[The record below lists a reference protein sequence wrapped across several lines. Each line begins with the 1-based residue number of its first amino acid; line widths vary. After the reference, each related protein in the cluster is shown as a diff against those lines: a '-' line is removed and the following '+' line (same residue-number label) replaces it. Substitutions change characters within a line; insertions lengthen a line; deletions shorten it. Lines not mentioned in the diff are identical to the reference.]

1 MTVSIG
7 VSLKAYFGYQQTLAW
22 CQRVAPIARAR
33 ADVDMFVLPAFP
45 ALPAV
50 AEIFEGST
58 VQVGAQ
64 DLCADDAGA
73 RTGEVGGAMLAEL
86 GCRYAEVGHAERRT
100 LYGETE
106 PVVAA
111 KLTAAL
117 RHGLVPVLC
126 IGEADRVPAAQA
138 VEECRRQIASA
149 LAPSRDGGLSGR
161 IVVAYEPHWAI
172 GAAAPASDRH
182 IRDVCAALREDLAG
196 RSHVTTGQ
204 VIYGGSAGPGLLTRL
219 GGAVDGLFLG
229 RFAHDPDALAR
240 ILDEAKALAGTQLQE
255 TS

>member
-7 VSLKAYFGYQQTLAW
+7 VSLKAYFGYRQTLAW
-22 CQRVAPIARAR
+22 CQQVAAIAA
-33 ADVDMFVLPAFP
+33 AYSDVVDMFVLPAFP

-50 AEIFEGST
+50 AEIFEST
-58 VQVGAQ
+58 TVRIGAQ

-86 GCRYAEVGHAERRT
+86 GCRYVEVGHAERRT

-106 PVVAA
+106 AVVAA
-111 KLTAAL
+111 KLSAAL

-126 IGEADRVPAAQA
+126 VGEADRVPAAQA
-138 VEECRRQIASA
+138 AGECRRQVASA
-149 LAPSRDGGLSGR
+149 LAPSADAGQSGR

-172 GAAAPASDRH
+172 GAAEPAPESH
-182 IRDVCAALREDLAG
+182 IRGVCAALREDLAEG
-196 RSHVTTGQ
+196 SR

-219 GGAVDGLFLG
+219 GDAVDGLFLG
-229 RFAHDPDALAR
+229 RFAHDPDALVSV
-240 ILDEAKALAGTQLQE
+240 LDEAKALAGTHVRE
-255 TS
+255 TTR